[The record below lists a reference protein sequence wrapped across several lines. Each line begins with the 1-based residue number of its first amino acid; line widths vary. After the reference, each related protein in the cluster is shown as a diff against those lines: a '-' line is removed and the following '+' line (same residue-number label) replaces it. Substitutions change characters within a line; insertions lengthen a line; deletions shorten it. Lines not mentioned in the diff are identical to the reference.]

1 MKKLAIVITH
11 PIQYYAP
18 VFKRL
23 TERERLQIK
32 VFYTWGKLQY
42 PRYDPGFGRAIQ
54 WDIPLLEGYDYTFVR
69 NNSFFPGSNCF
80 WGTVNFSLHREIEDW
95 RPEALL
101 VVGWSFYSHLAAMLY
116 FKNKIPILFRG
127 DSTLLTEKPGLKQLL
142 RDIYLPWVYRHVD
155 RALYVGK
162 NNKDYFLKYGLK
174 DEQLFFVP
182 HAIDTMRFQ
191 DAIEENKKKAMIWR
205 RSLGIAD
212 DKIVFLFAGKLEPR
226 KGPFLLLEAFKQ
238 LNDTK
243 AHLIFVGSGKLEEEL
258 KRQASARVHF
268 IDFQNQSLMP
278 VVYHLGDIF
287 ILPSQRNEPWGL
299 VVNEAMACGL
309 PVLVSDKCG
318 CAVDLVV
325 EGKNGYIFPS
335 RNKDELCIKIQ
346 RMLDKNKLKSMGAAS
361 RDLIQGWSI
370 DALCSGIEESII
382 ALS

>member
-18 VFKRL
+18 VFKHL
-23 TERERLQIK
+23 TERKKLQIK
-32 VFYTWGKLQY
+32 VFYTWGKLEY
-42 PRYDPGFGRAIQ
+42 PYYDPGFGRAIQ

-69 NNSFFPGSNCF
+69 NNSFFPGSNRF
-80 WGTVNFSLHREIEDW
+80 WGAINFSLPYEIERW
-95 RPEALL
+95 QPEALL
-101 VVGWSFYSHLAAMLY
+101 VVGWSFYSHLVAMIY

-127 DSTLLTEKPGLKQLL
+127 DSTLLGEKPGLRQLL
-142 RDIYLPWVYRHVD
+142 RNIYLPWVYRHVD

-182 HAIDTMRFQ
+182 HAIDTIRFQ
-191 DAIEENKKKAMIWR
+191 DAIEENKKKAMAWR
-205 RSLGIAD
+205 RSLGITD
-212 DKIVFLFAGKLEPR
+212 DKIVFLFAGKLDPQ
-226 KGPFLLLEAFKQ
+226 KNPLLLLEAFKQ

-268 IDFQNQSLMP
+268 IDFQNQAIMP

-287 ILPSQRNEPWGL
+287 ILPSQRNETWGL
-299 VVNEAMACGL
+299 AANEAMACGL
-309 PVLVSDKCG
+309 PILVSDKCG

-325 EGKNGYIFPS
+325 DGKNGYIFPAH
-335 RNKDELCIKIQ
+335 NKDELWTKMQ
-346 RMLDKNKLKSMGAAS
+346 GMLDKNKLKSMGVAS
-361 RDLIQGWSI
+361 LDLIHGWSM
-370 DALCSGIEESII
+370 DSLCSGIEESII